1 MLKKNL
7 LELLFKTDDRV
18 YAILDGALNEEQF
31 FTLTVMLN
39 ELPYLSLYTG
49 EDKENLEEV
58 APYLVELEKES
69 ELTKWILDN
78 YKEEWGFFIQSP
90 QDLYRIYEEL
100 SQRVKITDET
110 TNNNL
115 FIRFYDPRSVE
126 KYIKLQTKEELE
138 EFFEVAPVIFYA
150 NSEDKE
156 FINKVILKDDFIN
169 IESIDIKRIKY
180 EIFY

>member
-1 MLKKNL
+1 MLKKKL
-7 LELLFKTDDRV
+7 LELLFKTDDKV
-18 YAILDGALNEEQF
+18 YAVLDGALNEELF

-39 ELPYLSLYTG
+39 ELPYISLYAG

-90 QDLYRIYEEL
+90 QDLHTIHEEL
-100 SQRVKITDET
+100 SQRVKIKDET

-115 FIRFYDPRSVE
+115 FIRFYDPRAVE
-126 KYIKLQTKEELE
+126 KYIKLQTKEELK

-150 NSEDKE
+150 DEDNCE
-156 FINKVILKDDFIN
+156 YINK
-169 IESIDIKRIKY
+169 IEANEESYSKKSIDILGVKD
-180 EIFY
+180 EIF